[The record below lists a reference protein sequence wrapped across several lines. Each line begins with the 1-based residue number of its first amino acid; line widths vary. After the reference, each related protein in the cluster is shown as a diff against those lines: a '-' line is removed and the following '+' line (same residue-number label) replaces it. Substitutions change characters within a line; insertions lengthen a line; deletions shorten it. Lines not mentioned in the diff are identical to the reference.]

1 MHRQREAWVNG
12 ALSSLLDSDT
22 TLSAM
27 GSEDEVDAIVLF
39 VAEFFISF
47 LTSQIFLVF
56 LFCSGSFLLEIS
68 LLGMCIYVIHLVQT
82 KVTFFP

>member
-12 ALSSLLDSDT
+12 ALSSLLDSAT

-47 LTSQIFLVF
+47 LT
-56 LFCSGSFLLEIS
+56 
-68 LLGMCIYVIHLVQT
+68 
-82 KVTFFP
+82 